1 LKVSKGNNMPRRA
14 AVVIPDV
21 PLFLIPHI
29 IQNGIRIHGEEV
41 ERITIK
47 KTYMHVYSLSIRT
60 RSVKRELRPAIPHA
74 KYPAPRSKGR
84 RDPA

>member
-1 LKVSKGNNMPRRA
+1 MPRRA

-29 IQNGIRIHGEEV
+29 LQNGIRIHGEEL
-41 ERITIK
+41 ERVTVK
-47 KTYMHVYSLSIRT
+47 KTFTHVYSMSIRT

-74 KYPAPRSKGR
+74 KFPAPRSGNR
-84 RDPA
+84 RNPA